1 MKEDDDDF
9 LLSRSDVETRFGI
22 SKRFL
27 ELSSLDGRGPRQVR
41 IGRSVRYRVRDVRD
55 WIAQQAAGE
64 V

>member
-1 MKEDDDDF
+1 MKEDDDDY
-9 LLSRSDVETRFGI
+9 LLSRNDVEARFGI

-27 ELSSLDGRGPRQVR
+27 ELSGLDGRGPRQVR

-55 WIAQQAAGE
+55 WIAERTAGE